1 MKRVRNLSR
10 KQQSLRAAAAVV
22 RNASASLSPISRRE
36 AVAEAR
42 RIASDLEDVHDE
54 LEEIDRL
61 LASQAHGV
69 TTR

>member
-10 KQQSLRAAAAVV
+10 KRQSLRAAAAIV
-22 RNASASLSPISRRE
+22 RNAGAGLSPISNRE

-42 RIASDLEDVHDE
+42 RIASDLEEVVDD
-54 LEEIDRL
+54 LDEIDRL
-61 LASQAHGV
+61 PASQANGV